1 MNADQKR
8 KAQVVLAW
16 VLVGIFL
23 SVMTESSWA
32 RGGGGGHGGGGR
44 GGGAR
49 AGGFHQG
56 GWGGGGWRGGGWRGG
71 GWRGGGWRGGGWRDG
86 GWRGGWRD
94 GGWRGGWGDGWRGG
108 WGEGWGFAG
117 FGLGLGL
124 GYGAWAWNDPLF
136 YDPYPVG
143 FPVYEAPPTVVVS
156 APVSPQET
164 TYVGPATQEDDPPAG
179 GAHDWFYCESAKGY
193 YPYVESCPEPWHAVP
208 STPNGPVQP

>member
-1 MNADQKR
+1 MKADQKK
-8 KAQVVLAW
+8 KAPVVLAW
-16 VLVGIFL
+16 VLVGVL
-23 SVMTESSWA
+23 SLVTESSWA

-49 AGGFHQG
+49 GGGFHQG
-56 GWGGGGWRGGGWRGG
+56 NWGGGWRGGGWRGG

-108 WGEGWGFAG
+108 GWGEGWGWGG

-143 FPVYEAPPTVVVS
+143 YPVYQAPPTVVVS

-164 TYVGPATQEDDPPAG
+164 TYVGPEMQGQGNEPPEAT
-179 GAHDWFYCESAKGY
+179 HDWFYCDSAKGY